1 MTFEEMCKNIIS
13 EAKKTN
19 KKDEKDE
26 KQLVDGEKEKP
37 SNLIVDDETDKTDKT
52 KEDNASTKSDDE
64 KSEETTDDNK
74 NEEVVEEEEETT
86 EGDAEIEGEIT
97 TEDAEEEEPAEKD
110 EVQLLLDDVERE
122 FLENYIEYSELT
134 CLTKYSTEMYKGIK
148 SVLGRN
154 TKAIADYLNTR
165 KEERKARLD
174 ELKTTLKSLRET
186 IQNEEK
192 AKAAQAERKL
202 HLVSLLD
209 KAKATEDTK

>member
-26 KQLVDGEKEKP
+26 KKLVDGEKEKP
-37 SNLIVDDETDKTDKT
+37 SNIIVDDETDKT
-52 KEDNASTKSDDE
+52 KEDNASTESDDK

-74 NEEVVEEEEETT
+74 NEEVVEEEETT

-97 TEDAEEEEPAEKD
+97 TEDADEEEPAEKD

-134 CLTKYSTEMYKGIK
+134 CLAKYSTEMYKGIK

>member
-26 KQLVDGEKEKP
+26 KKLVDGEKEKP
-37 SNLIVDDETDKTDKT
+37 SNIIVDDETDKTDKT
-52 KEDNASTKSDDE
+52 EEDNASTKSDDK
-64 KSEETTDDNK
+64 KSEKTNDDNK
-74 NEEVVEEEEETT
+74 NEEVVEEEETT

-97 TEDAEEEEPAEKD
+97 TEDADEEEPAEKD

-134 CLTKYSTEMYKGIK
+134 CLAKYSTEMYKGIK

>member
-26 KQLVDGEKEKP
+26 KKLVDGEKEKP
-37 SNLIVDDETDKTDKT
+37 SNIIVDDETDKTDKT
-52 KEDNASTKSDDE
+52 EEDNASPKSDDKKSDE
-64 KSEETTDDNK
+64 KSDDNE
-74 NEEVVEEEEETT
+74 NEEVVEEEETT

-97 TEDAEEEEPAEKD
+97 TEDADEEEPAEKD

-134 CLTKYSTEMYKGIK
+134 CLAKYSTEMYKGIK

>member
-1 MTFEEMCKNIIS
+1 
-13 EAKKTN
+13 
-19 KKDEKDE
+19 
-26 KQLVDGEKEKP
+26 
-37 SNLIVDDETDKTDKT
+37 
-52 KEDNASTKSDDE
+52 
-64 KSEETTDDNK
+64 
-74 NEEVVEEEEETT
+74 
-86 EGDAEIEGEIT
+86 
-97 TEDAEEEEPAEKD
+97 
-110 EVQLLLDDVERE
+110 
-122 FLENYIEYSELT
+122 
-134 CLTKYSTEMYKGIK
+134 MYKGIK

-154 TKAIADYLNTR
+154 TKAIAEYLNTR

>member
-26 KQLVDGEKEKP
+26 KKLVDGEKEKP
-37 SNLIVDDETDKTDKT
+37 SNIIVDDETDKT
-52 KEDNASTKSDDE
+52 KEDNASTKSDDK

-74 NEEVVEEEEETT
+74 NEEVVEEEETT

-97 TEDAEEEEPAEKD
+97 SEDADEEEEPAEKD

-134 CLTKYSTEMYKGIK
+134 CLAKYSAEMYKGIK

-154 TKAIADYLNTR
+154 TKAIAEYLNTR